1 MSPLAT
7 TDRKK
12 PRAIESV
19 PLLLCQ
25 SIFGREI
32 PNNVLRARQ
41 GLRYLA
47 KTNNFNVYLTN
58 LVFTTILHLA
68 VQLVCDAA

>member
-19 PLLLCQ
+19 PLLLSQ
-25 SIFGREI
+25 SIFSREVPI
-32 PNNVLRARQ
+32 NVLRARQ

-47 KTNNFNVYLTN
+47 MTNFNVYLTN